1 MLPSC
6 TTPIA
11 SSRNPRAHSGL
22 FALAST
28 LWCVAVVGAQ
38 QPTPPRPTE
47 TFEDRA
53 SVVEVQVPVNVVDR
67 DGHAVRGLT
76 AADFQ
81 VLDNGVE
88 QTIAAFQVVDLE
100 LLVPDPR
107 RPSLAAEAIPSAA
120 RRHFLFLFDLSFSR
134 PANLLRA
141 RQAAQRFVIESMHP
155 TDLAAVATHSVERGP
170 ELVVTFT
177 PDRAQLARAIDTL
190 GAPQLLKKSPRDPL
204 RFVVDIMDGDSGLA
218 PSDTDAT
225 RPIGELE
232 SLSTYLGVIGH
243 QMAKMEKSYY
253 RGQIS
258 SWTGSMASMARILS
272 AVEGRKHVVYFTEGF
287 DGRLVLGRQPDKED
301 PEAEADYVNTQFGNL
316 GMVDLDDTFG
326 NTQVQNEIMV
336 MLEGF
341 RRADCVLQVV
351 DISGIRAD
359 LPAENRQR
367 RVNDDVLFLL
377 ANETGGRLYEDGN
390 DFHHQLGTVLERS
403 DVTYVLTFRPS
414 KLAFDGSHHQLRVRA
429 ALPRGTRLA
438 HRTGYYEPRP
448 FEELHPLEKSLLASD
463 LIAAATPKNDVDV
476 NVLAA
481 PFRANEESAY
491 VPVLIEVPGDDLLVG
506 HEAESM
512 PVEFYAYVT
521 DERGEMRDFF
531 TQLVTLDLRGR
542 REVFERTGV
551 KYYGHLDLRPGKYLI
566 RVLAR
571 NSSTGR
577 TGVETVEVNVPP
589 YQQSSPQL
597 LTPFFVEEP
606 GSWFL
611 VREET
616 TQYAKTRVYPFTVNG
631 DPYVPA
637 AMPAI
642 QSDRKADVCLVAY
655 NLGRGQLEVA
665 GTVVRADGTPVT
677 GGRLALLERTV
688 TGIDGLDKLTA
699 TFEPAGLEAGDYL
712 LHVSVVDPTTQNKSS
727 SAIAFRV
734 AAAGQTL

>member
-1 MLPSC
+1 
-6 TTPIA
+6 
-11 SSRNPRAHSGL
+11 
-22 FALAST
+22 
-28 LWCVAVVGAQ
+28 
-38 QPTPPRPTE
+38 
-47 TFEDRA
+47 
-53 SVVEVQVPVNVVDR
+53 VVDTLDL
-67 DGHAVRGLT
+67 DGGL
-76 AADFQ
+76 
-81 VLDNGVE
+81 L
-88 QTIAAFQVVDLE
+88 
-100 LLVPDPR
+100 
-107 RPSLAAEAIPSAA
+107 
-120 RRHFLFLFDLSFSR
+120 
-134 PANLLRA
+134 
-141 RQAAQRFVIESMHP
+141 
-155 TDLAAVATHSVERGP
+155 
-170 ELVVTFT
+170 
-177 PDRAQLARAIDTL
+177 
-190 GAPQLLKKSPRDPL
+190 
-204 RFVVDIMDGDSGLA
+204 
-218 PSDTDAT
+218 PSDTEAT

-272 AVEGRKHVVYFTEGF
+272 AVEGRKHIVYFTEGF

-301 PEAEADYVNTQFGNL
+301 PEAEQDYVNTQFGNI

-326 NTQVQNEIMV
+326 NTQIQGEIMV

-377 ANETGGRLYEDGN
+377 ANETGGRLYEDDN
-390 DFHHQLGTVLERS
+390 DFQHQLGTVLERS
-403 DVTYVLTFRPS
+403 DVTYVLTFQPT

-429 ALPRGTRLA
+429 NLPRGARLA

-448 FEELHPLEKSLLASD
+448 FGELHPLEKSLLASD

-491 VPVLIEVPGDDLLVG
+491 VPVIIEVPGSDLLVG
-506 HEAESM
+506 HEKDAI
-512 PVEFYAYVT
+512 PVEFYTYVT

-542 REVFERTGV
+542 RELFARTGV
-551 KYYGHLDLRPGKYLI
+551 KYYGHLDLRPGKYLV

-571 NSSTGR
+571 NASTGR
-577 TGVETVEVNVPP
+577 TGVETVEVDVPP
-589 YQQSSPQL
+589 YQQADPQL
-597 LTPFFVEEP
+597 LPPFFVEEP

-611 VREET
+611 VRENA
-616 TQYAKTRVYPFTVNG
+616 TQYTKSRVYPFTVNG
-631 DPYVPA
+631 DPYVPSA
-637 AMPAI
+637 LPAI
-642 QSDRKADVCLVAY
+642 QQDRKADVCLVAY
-655 NLGRGQLEVA
+655 NLGRGTLEVA
-665 GTVVRADGTPVT
+665 GTVVRADGTPVE

-699 TFEPAGLEAGDYL
+699 TFEPHGLEAGEYL
-712 LHVSVVDPTTQNKSS
+712 LQVSVIDPATRNKSS

-734 AAAGQTL
+734 AATGQTL